1 VACSEADVVSKLKK
15 RGRPRKD
22 VSSGQKKIEEIK
34 EKAKEPSQ
42 NASSTLD
49 STDEKNINDDVSP
62 KKRGRPP
69 KDKPRKDVSY
79 GQKKIEEIKEKT
91 KEPSQNSSSTLDSTD
106 EKNINDDVSPKK
118 RGRPP
123 KDKPEVDAAS
133 KKRGRPPTKKAKAAS
148 GEEVATSH
156 SLDPSSPIPLSIEK
170 KKKKK
175 IATKSQRESSTK
187 TKAVKR
193 ATKKVQEVSPSKR
206 GRPKKEATQKVE
218 PISKRGKKVPATSK
232 GKSSVK
238 PAKKT

>member
-1 VACSEADVVSKLKK
+1 MNEVGPAVPPSTMKEQDKTTNSEIEAKQEESAAAPTVAEAEEPKEASGAVACSEADVVSKLKK

-42 NASSTLD
+42 NA
-49 STDEKNINDDVSP
+49 
-62 KKRGRPP
+62 
-69 KDKPRKDVSY
+69 
-79 GQKKIEEIKEKT
+79 
-91 KEPSQNSSSTLDSTD
+91 SSTLDSTD

-170 KKKKK
+170 KKKK

-187 TKAVKR
+187 TTAVKR